1 MLEAVKIDGFDVEDA
16 VRALTLERSRKGA
29 SDKENKAID
38 KEMKNIYERNQ
49 KAIQAFNRREAADKK
64 SQEKEKKKQKKT

>member
-1 MLEAVKIDGFDVEDA
+1 MLDAVKINGFDVEDA

-38 KEMKNIYERNQ
+38 QEMKKIYERNQ
-49 KAIQAFNRREAADKK
+49 KAIQAFNRREAAGKK
-64 SQEKEKKKQKKT
+64 SREK